1 MSRAYRTPPSR
12 LLHLTDP
19 LTAWCLDEA
28 IMYLQSLLDSGHKL
42 RPEKTTDNIAMLRRM
57 GVPIQGLEVD

>member
-1 MSRAYRTPPSR
+1 MSHMYSTPPSR
-12 LLHLTDP
+12 LLHLNDP

-28 IMYLQSLLDSGHKL
+28 ILYMQNMLDAGHRL

-57 GVPIQGLEVD
+57 GVPIRGLEVD